1 MQSAIILLSNR
12 DFVSHKPSVYAGLQT
27 LRFIPTRSWNS
38 YLKQLG
44 LDDICS
50 DSSDCFDYPYY
61 HSYTM
66 DAYQNLISGD
76 KRYNER
82 KVIVAGGCC
91 PSISTL

>member
-1 MQSAIILLSNR
+1 MIQWDFAATKGSNPQ
-12 DFVSHKPSVYAGLQT
+12 KGQCLQG
-27 LRFIPTRSWNS
+27 FSNSEIIPTRSWNS

-44 LDDICS
+44 LDDISS

-76 KRYNER
+76 KPPWG
-82 KVIVAGGCC
+82 VHDDCC
-91 PSISTL
+91 GWFSCIIA